1 MIVINGKNKILGRL
15 ASEVAETLLKS
26 REKVIV
32 VNANDVI
39 ISGDQ
44 KSVLKKYYERTE
56 KGQHGNPENNP
67 KYPRYS
73 HMLVKRT
80 VRGMLPRSPK
90 GVVALKRL
98 MVFLDVPEIYA
109 KEVPK
114 DEKLKDVEHVTLKQI
129 SKHLGAK
136 IR

>member
-1 MIVINGKNKILGRL
+1 MVVINGKNKSLGRL
-15 ASEVAETLLKS
+15 ATNIAETLLKS

-39 ISGDQ
+39 VSGDR
-44 KSVLKKYYERTE
+44 KTVFEKYSQRTD
-56 KGQHGNPENNP
+56 KGQHGNPERNP

-90 GVVALKRL
+90 GAGALKRL
-98 MVFLDVPEIYA
+98 FVYIDVPEKYT
-109 KEVPK
+109 KELPK
-114 DEKLKDVEHVTLKQI
+114 EEKQKDIKHVTLKELA
-129 SKHLGAK
+129 KYLGAK
-136 IR
+136 LN

>member
-1 MIVINGKNKILGRL
+1 MIVINGKNKVLGRL
-15 ASEVAETLLKS
+15 GSEVAETLLKS

-32 VNANDVI
+32 VNASDVI

-44 KSVLKKYYERTE
+44 KSVLKKYHERTE
-56 KGQHGNPENNP
+56 KMQHGNPENNP
-67 KYPRYS
+67 KYPRYP
-73 HMLVKRT
+73 HMIVKRA

-98 MVFLDVPEIYA
+98 MVFLDVPEEYI

-114 DEKLKDVEHVTLKQI
+114 EEKLKDIEHLTLKEI
-129 SKHLGAK
+129 SKYLGAK
-136 IR
+136 LR